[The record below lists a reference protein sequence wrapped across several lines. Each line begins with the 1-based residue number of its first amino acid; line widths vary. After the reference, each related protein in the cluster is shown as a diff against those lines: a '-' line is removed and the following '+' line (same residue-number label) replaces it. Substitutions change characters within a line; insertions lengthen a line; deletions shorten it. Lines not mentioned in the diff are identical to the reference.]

1 MAKLME
7 VSTRDPERALPT
19 LEEYFPG
26 VRMTNPH
33 GCFALKLV
41 AAEVETLSV
50 VKYRLQSP
58 ASSSSADMSGNLTF
72 GQVESGTLGLVATH
86 QQVDTTAP
94 WLFPRERVDADWDD
108 VIITALTVSRAAAAR
123 MTRAQIGSDTATLD
137 FLGTAPI
144 DASHARQWAAFV
156 EYTRKALSE
165 ETSTLDV
172 PIVRTSAFAHLVGLM
187 LATFPNTATEAV
199 HLSATPH
206 TEPSSVRRAMVFIEQ
221 NAHLPITAE
230 DIARESRLSIRALQY
245 AFQRHLGT
253 TPGAYLRRTRLD
265 GAHHELRR
273 ADPTTGATVASI
285 ALAWG
290 FANAGR
296 FATYYRDTYGVSPK
310 QTLGG

>member
-7 VSTRDPERALPT
+7 ISTRDPERALPT

-33 GCFALKLV
+33 GGFALKLV

-58 ASSSSADMSGNLTF
+58 ASSSSADMSDNLTF
-72 GQVESGTLGLVATH
+72 GQVESGTLGLVTTH
-86 QQVDTTAP
+86 QQVDTIAP
-94 WLFPRERVDADWDD
+94 WLFPRERVDAAWDD
-108 VIITALTVSRAAAAR
+108 VIITALTVSRAAATR
-123 MTRAQIGSDTATLD
+123 MARAQLGSDTATLD
-137 FLGTAPI
+137 FLGTAPV
-144 DASHARQWAAFV
+144 DASHARQWASFV
-156 EYTRKALSE
+156 EYTRSALSE
-165 ETSTLDV
+165 ETSTLDL

-187 LATFPNTATEAV
+187 LVTFPNTATEAV
-199 HLSATPH
+199 QLSATPH
-206 TEPSSVRRAMVFIEQ
+206 TEPSSVRRAVVFIEQ
-221 NAHLPITAE
+221 NAHLPITVE

-253 TPGAYLRRTRLD
+253 TPAAYLRRTRLD

-273 ADPTTGATVASI
+273 ADPTAGATVANI
-285 ALAWG
+285 ASVWG
-290 FANAGR
+290 FAHPGR
-296 FATYYRDTYGVSPK
+296 FATYYRETYGVSPK